1 MESVRTARAGDALQR
16 LRPLRWTA
24 LLRLGWTP
32 TVSRSVLRRRSEQPA
47 TAGTAFAGLWN
58 QLVLAAPPISGP
70 TAPIS
75 TPPHKKI
82 QPTPCLK
89 ITSDLKKF
97 LLHKNPPAPWILSP
111 DSLFEY

>member
-58 QLVLAAPPISGP
+58 QLVF